1 MSAPATKN
9 DLQRLPPWIR
19 VKVQVGQ
26 NRTDVLDLIEDLDLN
41 TVCQSAKCPNI
52 AECWHRRTA
61 TFMLLGNRCTRK
73 CTFCAIDSFNP
84 EPVDAD
90 EPGKV
95 ADAAARL
102 GLKYVVVTSV
112 NRDDLSD
119 KGAGH
124 FVATIEALRERIPDG
139 GIEVLTP
146 DFKGRR
152 QLVEQVLAAKPTV
165 FNHNMETCER
175 LTGPVRSGGRYDR
188 SLSVLTLAK
197 QLAVPGQTATK
208 SGIMVGLGETD
219 TEVETVLR
227 DLRAADVDILTIG
240 QYLPPTRE
248 HWDLDR
254 YVEPAQFEAWSEMA
268 YELGFKA
275 VRSAPMVRSSY
286 HAEVMARQALGTDKE
301 IRLH

>member
-1 MSAPATKN
+1 MSAPTAKD

-19 VKVQVGQ
+19 VKVQAGQ
-26 NRTDVLDLIEDLDLN
+26 DRTDVLDLIEDLDLN

-52 AECWHRRTA
+52 AKCWHRRTA

-73 CTFCAIDSFNP
+73 CTFCAIDSFKP

-95 ADAAARL
+95 AEAAAHL
-102 GLKYVVVTSV
+102 ALKYVVVTSV
-112 NRDDLSD
+112 NRDDLPD
-119 KGAGH
+119 KGAGN
-124 FVATIEALRERIPDG
+124 FAETIEALRQRIPDA

-152 QLVEQVLAAKPTV
+152 PLVEQVLAAKPTV

-175 LTGPVRSGGRYDR
+175 LTGPVRSGARYDR
-188 SLSVLTLAK
+188 SLSVLAMAK
-197 QLAVPGQTATK
+197 QLAAPGQTATK

-219 TEVETVLR
+219 AEVETVLR
-227 DLRAADVDILTIG
+227 DLRTAEVDILTIG

-248 HWDLDR
+248 HWGLDR
-254 YVEPAQFEAWSEMA
+254 YVEPAQFEAWSELA
-268 YELGFKA
+268 YEIGFKA
-275 VRSAPMVRSSY
+275 VRSAPLVRSSY
-286 HAEVMARQALGTDKE
+286 HAEEMARQVLGADNE